1 MCYPTVART
10 ATPGLPRRSVA
21 FQLHLFV
28 TCMFTEKQYKEGI
41 KEGEVGRGIPFFWAK
56 PFAGNAFGA

>member
-1 MCYPTVART
+1 
-10 ATPGLPRRSVA
+10 
-21 FQLHLFV
+21 
-28 TCMFTEKQYKEGI
+28 MFTEKQYKEGI